1 MRNPRGV
8 RALGKL
14 DDEAKRRELELADV
28 LCAPAVGGES
38 FGMVLTEAFAA
49 GTPVVASDIVGYR
62 EVVRDGVDG
71 VLVPPGDT
79 QALAAALLDLRA
91 QPERRARM
99 SRVAAA
105 DVQRFAWPPIAAQV
119 LDAYREAIAIWS
131 GSRPP
136 RSRRCP
142 DDRPN
147 HMTHA
152 TTTHP
157 IWRDGARLS
166 MTVKNQQA
174 MPRASLHPAERSEH
188 SSPSAQRGSSHDRS
202 DERSG

>member
-1 MRNPRGV
+1 ARLMRNPRGV
-8 RALGKL
+8 RALGTL
-14 DDEAKRRELELADV
+14 DDEGKRRELELADV

-71 VLVPPGDT
+71 VLVPPGDA

-91 QPERRARM
+91 QRERRARIG
-99 SRVAAA
+99 RVAAA

-131 GSRPP
+131 GSKGSPVRGHGSACRHR
-136 RSRRCP
+136 RSAGR
-142 DDRPN
+142 
-147 HMTHA
+147 T
-152 TTTHP
+152 
-157 IWRDGARLS
+157 
-166 MTVKNQQA
+166 
-174 MPRASLHPAERSEH
+174 
-188 SSPSAQRGSSHDRS
+188 
-202 DERSG
+202 